1 MTTKA
6 KGAAWL
12 LVDISNSFVKLVIHK
27 NDVLGAVRRIATAKL
42 TADTLAQTL
51 KGWKYDRVVFCS
63 VVPVKSALLHAL
75 LPAAQVLEVN
85 HRTRLGIGIDYPKP
99 SSIGPDRLVNAAG
112 AAAIF
117 GAPVVVVDFGTAVTF
132 DIVSTERA
140 YVGGVIAP
148 GLQAMTTYLHE
159 RTALLP
165 EIVLKEPPSAIG
177 KSTRHAMLAGAVFGY
192 RGLIE
197 RILKEVMHELGD
209 IKKLPVVATGGYAE
223 LIADE
228 LPAIQTVDPLL
239 TLRGLAIIAAMNA

>member
-1 MTTKA
+1 MAGRTT
-6 KGAAWL
+6 GEAWL
-12 LVDISNSFVKLVIHK
+12 LVDISNSFAKLVVQR
-27 NDVLGAVRRIATAKL
+27 NDLLSSVRRVATAKL
-42 TADTLAQTL
+42 TAETLGQAL
-51 KGWKYDRVVFCS
+51 KGWKFDRVIFCS
-63 VVPVKSALLHAL
+63 VVPAKSVLLHEL
-75 LPAAQVLEVN
+75 LPAGFVLEVT
-85 HRTRLGIGIDYPKP
+85 HRTKLGIDIDYPKP
-99 SSIGPDRLVNAAG
+99 STIGPDRLVNAVG
-112 AAAIF
+112 VVVIF

-132 DIVSTERA
+132 DIVSPERA

-197 RILKEVMHELGD
+197 RILKEVMRELGN

-239 TLRGLAIIAAMNA
+239 TLRGLGIIAKMNS